1 MSVSGAQEARSS
13 YLGNNISASAIII
26 LLAAFS
32 SLVLFSA
39 NIYLV
44 VAFLGLALS
53 VFAFLHIKAAIWIIL
68 LNVFLTSSMIGN
80 YLPFI
85 GRKAIWLTDLM
96 LLVILVRLAVS
107 FALEKTPLFREKDN
121 LLIIVLVGLGL
132 VSTMAND
139 LTARIA
145 ICGFRNYFKYIP
157 LFLAL
162 KYLIDDRTF
171 IKRILVFWIVIALVN
186 VPLSVYQFLFGE
198 EIEVMSRY
206 DLVGGVFSAGGS
218 GILSLYQIV
227 IISYILLS
235 YQAKPPVRRWCAV
248 ALILFLLLP
257 VFINETKITFVLLP
271 LAFLYVYRDR
281 VARRPFET
289 IGMALLALLLL
300 FSLNRVYSRPDQDF
314 GGQSLFSREWVRSYF
329 YDSSYFSEEESLN
342 RLSAVEFAWS
352 NISKDPVHFLI
363 GVGPG
368 NASYSALEGGVGK
381 YYQRN
386 PDLNIDMVFLSKILW
401 EYGVGGTLLFFI
413 FIFYIW
419 RSVSVV
425 GKGAKEPD
433 LVPVSR
439 MFTLLTGFLLLTLVY
454 NLSFYIDELA
464 CMFWA
469 TSGFFRQPSWRS

>member
-1 MSVSGAQEARSS
+1 MSVSEAQEARDS
-13 YLGNNISASAIII
+13 YLGKNVAASLIII
-26 LLAAFS
+26 LLATFAS
-32 SLVLFSA
+32 TVLFSA

-44 VAFLGLALS
+44 VASLGLALS
-53 VFAFLHIKAAIWIIL
+53 VFAFLNIKAAIWIIV
-68 LNVFLTSSMIGN
+68 LNVFLTSSMVGS

-96 LLVILVRLAVS
+96 LLVILVRLAVT
-107 FALEKTPLFREKDN
+107 FALEKTPILREKDN
-121 LLIIVLVGLGL
+121 LLVCLLIAVGLISSI
-132 VSTMAND
+132 VND
-139 LTARIA
+139 LSATIS

-157 LFLAL
+157 LFLAF

-171 IKRILVFWIVIALVN
+171 IKKVFLFWIVIALLN
-186 VPLSVYQFLFGE
+186 VPLSVYQFVLGE

-227 IISYILLS
+227 IIGYILLS
-235 YQAKPPVRRWCAV
+235 YQAKPSTRRWCAV

-271 LAFLYVYRDR
+271 LAFAYVYRDR
-281 VARRPFET
+281 IARRPFET
-289 IGMALLALLLL
+289 IGMGLLAVLLL

-314 GGQSLFSREWVRSYF
+314 GGQSLLSKDWLRSYF

-342 RLSAVEFAWS
+342 RLSAVEFAWT

-381 YYQRN
+381 YYEKYSE
-386 PDLNIDMVFLSKILW
+386 LNIDMVFLSKILW
-401 EYGVGGTLLFFI
+401 EYGVAGTALY
-413 FIFYIW
+413 FYLILYLW

-425 GKGAKEPD
+425 GKGTNDPALMPI
-433 LVPVSR
+433 SR
-439 MFTLLTGFLLLTLVY
+439 TFTLFTAFLLLTLIY

-464 CMFWA
+464 CMFWGI
-469 TSGFFRQPSWRS
+469 SGFFRQPNLRS